1 MDKKVFE
8 LIHMLYKEESDDEDE
23 LEENENEDV
32 LSEEDEKKKEL
43 VKNLMGKVG
52 GAMLGMIQQKKLNKP
67 SQGEKAV
74 NKLDKLNEM
83 IAKNF
88 K

>member
-8 LIHMLYKEESDDEDE
+8 LIHMLYKEDSDDEDE
-23 LEENENEDV
+23 PQEDENEDA
-32 LSEEDEKKKEL
+32 LSEEDDKKKEL

-52 GAMLGMIQQKKLNKP
+52 GAMLGLVLQKKLNKP

-83 IAKNF
+83 IV
-88 K
+88 

>member
-8 LIHMLYKEESDDEDE
+8 LIHMLYKEDSDDEDE
-23 LEENENEDV
+23 PQEDEHEDA
-32 LSEEDEKKKEL
+32 LSEEDDKKKEL

-52 GAMLGMIQQKKLNKP
+52 GAMLGLVQQKKLNKP

-74 NKLDKLNEM
+74 NKLNKLNEM
-83 IAKNF
+83 IN
-88 K
+88 